1 MKVSK
6 VSLFFR
12 LGTMASVLLF
22 GQQAFAIGTAS
33 GTLVD
38 NTVTVDY
45 DVNGIEQDDLTD
57 SVSFAVDRRVD
68 FTIGFVGGGLID
80 VTPGEQD
87 AFFDLLLTNDSNS
100 ALDFSISLDQAGVTS
115 VRGQADTENM
125 DNIEYSVSAV
135 YDGTTPPAGT
145 GGAQYVDELPA
156 DAAVVI
162 RVYGDAAL
170 SLANGDIA
178 GIELTAVAGE
188 SGNVGVEGGA
198 LTYSLA
204 NDADPL
210 VVDNVAAD
218 NGNDGSESLT
228 DGFNVVSAA
237 LTVTKAFAVID
248 DGNGLGT
255 DLPLPGATV
264 EYTIT
269 VTNGSL
275 TDAEDVVIQDVIDT
289 ADLGANPIV
298 LNVPGAIYNGSD
310 VAIYNDG
317 VQLACDIETVG
328 GVCDYTDPNL
338 DIGVGGGTDVAGN
351 TTLTIQYQ
359 VVIPDPDPTP

>member
-6 VSLFFR
+6 ASLFLR
-12 LGTMASVLLF
+12 LGAMAGMLLF

-33 GTLVD
+33 GTLID

-45 DVNGIEQDDLTD
+45 DVNGIDQTDLSD

-68 FTIGFVGGGLID
+68 FTVDLVGGALVD

-100 ALDFSISLDQAGVTS
+100 PLDFSISLDQAGVTT
-115 VRGQADTENM
+115 VRGVPDTADM
-125 DNIEYSVSAV
+125 DNAEYSVSAV
-135 YDGTTPPAGT
+135 FDGTTPPAGT
-145 GGAQYVDELPA
+145 GGAQFVDELPA
-156 DAAVVI
+156 DAAVII

-170 SLANGDIA
+170 TLLNGQVA

-188 SGNVGVEGGA
+188 PGTATVEGAA
-198 LTYSLA
+198 LAYSA
-204 NDADPL
+204 SNDADPL

-218 NGNDGSESLT
+218 ADNDGSESQT

-237 LTVTKAFAVID
+237 LTVTKSFAVID

-269 VTNGSL
+269 VANGSA
-275 TDAEDVVIQDVIDT
+275 TVAEDVLISDVIDT
-289 ADLGANPIV
+289 TDLGATPFV
-298 LNVPGAIYNGSD
+298 LNNAAAPYLGEDIFVDNGGAQ
-310 VAIYNDG
+310 VT
-317 VQLACDIETVG
+317 CDIEG
-328 GVCDYTDPNL
+328 GPADDCDFTDPNL
-338 DIGVGGGTDVAGN
+338 TIGGAGFDVGGNA
-351 TTLTIQYQ
+351 TLTIQYQ